1 MAKPFKKITNEVRQF
16 IYTKFYGMNED
27 NTLTFEELLEK
38 TAKLSMDQRVINN
51 GRTEGYATSVTVVDP
66 ESKQSASTDSSVS
79 SASSDQSA
87 DSATSTAGEE
97 KSPVAKFNEQK
108 MISGNSSFF
117 ITVRGTELPEEV
129 YSLTA
134 AQSELQYAQSQG
146 VKFFKHVD
154 KDGVAQFYR
163 AGKVKVKVDEKF
175 GEVGPSVYEKLSW
188 PKGMTADALGKQ
200 RPILVKRDVREN
212 MPEGIYGSLELARTN
227 PNLVPIITTALTL
240 GLAASML
247 IGGPVQNPDKPTPDD
262 TTPQDQIVTTI
273 DKTEED
279 DLIQDK
285 PVEDPPIIQDDQ
297 VVDQPVVNEKSN
309 IALGN
314 VFKLEEGVKA
324 FYTAKEAMDG
334 QNAQGNGV
342 AVIGNQYCSPDDNY
356 YIDGFAVL
364 DQNGNVVDTN
374 FKTYGLTRE
383 EYVNA
388 VAAEKGLNPEDLKGI
403 VHYSKVGEGVKL
415 NENGDMVYD
424 GSTNTG
430 WVDQTTVTE
439 GENTFLEGAEM
450 QGSLEALDMLKNPQ
464 NLPGQAVAGGEVEFG
479 Q

>member
-1 MAKPFKKITNEVRQF
+1 MAQPFKKITNEVRQF

-66 ESKQSASTDSSVS
+66 ESKQSATADPSVA
-79 SASSDQSA
+79 SAGSETSA
-87 DSATSTAGEE
+87 ASEE

-117 ITVRGTELPEEV
+117 ITVPGTELPEEV

-175 GEVGPSVYEKLSW
+175 GEVGPSVYEKLAW

-212 MPEGIYGSLELARTN
+212 MPEGIYGSLQLARTN
-227 PNLVPIITTALTL
+227 PNIVPIITTAISL
-240 GLAASML
+240 GLVASML
-247 IGGPVQNPDKPTPDD
+247 IGGPVQNPDKPTQDD

-279 DLIQDK
+279 DLIEDK
-285 PVEDPPIIQDDQ
+285 PIEDQPIIQDDQ

-314 VFKLEEGVKA
+314 VFKLDEGVKA

-342 AVIGNQYCSPDDNY
+342 AVIGNKYCSPEDNY

-364 DQNGNVVDTN
+364 DQNGNVIDTN
-374 FKTYGLTRE
+374 FKTYGMTRE
-383 EYVNA
+383 DYVNA
-388 VAAEKGLNPEDLKGI
+388 VAAEKGLNPEDLTGI

-430 WVDQTTVTE
+430 WVNQGTVTE
-439 GENTFLEGAEM
+439 GENTYLEGAEM
-450 QGSLEALDMLKNPQ
+450 QGSLEELNMLKNAQ
-464 NLPGQAVAGGEVEFG
+464 NLAGQAGAGGEVEFG